1 MIKLRSA
8 RYRSVLTYGAYDT
21 FGPDQIRFLQQL
33 TRLGSDVIVGCRTD
47 GFSAQCGLPC
57 NSDFGQRRAMLE
69 SCRFVS
75 KVITQ
80 DSFAQIRT
88 DIVNHDISAL
98 IAAPDCAGPFD
109 GLQDIA
115 QILRLEGA
123 EVSLFPNIM
132 SLTG

>member
-1 MIKLRSA
+1 MKLRPA

-33 TRLGSDVIVGCRTD
+33 TRLGTDVIVGCRTD
-47 GFSAQCGLPC
+47 SFSAHCGLPC
-57 NSDFGQRRAMLE
+57 TRDFAERRSILE

-80 DSFAQIRT
+80 DSIAQIRT
-88 DIVNHDISAL
+88 DIVNHDICAL
-98 IAAPDCAGPFD
+98 IAAPNCAGPFE

-115 QILRLEGA
+115 QILRHDGA
-123 EVSLFPNIM
+123 EASHFDNVM
-132 SLTG
+132 SLTA

>member
-1 MIKLRSA
+1 MLKLNSA
-8 RYRSVLTYGAYDT
+8 RYRSVLTYGRYDT
-21 FGPDQIRFLQQL
+21 FGPDQIRFLRQL
-33 TRLGSDVIVGCRTD
+33 TKLGTDVIVGCGTNR
-47 GFSAQCGLPC
+47 FSALCGRPC
-57 NSDFGQRRAMLE
+57 NRDFGERRAVLE

-88 DIVNHDISAL
+88 DIVNHDICAL
-98 IAAPDCAGPFD
+98 VIAPDCAGQFD
-109 GLQDIA
+109 DLQDIA

-123 EVSLFPNIM
+123 EVTLLRNKM

>member
-1 MIKLRSA
+1 MKLRPA
-8 RYRSVLTYGAYDT
+8 RYRSVLTYGAFDT

-33 TRLGSDVIVGCRTD
+33 TRLGTDVIVGCRTD
-47 GFSAQCGLPC
+47 SFSAQCGLPC
-57 NSDFGQRRAMLE
+57 TRDFIDRRSMLE

-88 DIVNHDISAL
+88 DIVNHDICAL
-98 IAAPDCAGPFD
+98 IAAPKCAGPFE

-115 QILRLEGA
+115 QILRHDWA
-123 EVSLFPNIM
+123 EMSHSGDFM
-132 SLTG
+132 SLTA